1 MDHVV
6 YIDAKAR
13 ELEQLLEGSKSM
25 IIRGA
30 TGRKLPHGRV
40 NAGDILYFI
49 NNNSEGEIRAKGVVT
64 YVFNSEKMAPEE
76 SRKLVNEYQSKL
88 QLTDKQLEK
97 WAGKRYIVLIEV
109 GEVHSVQPFKIDKSS
124 YGNMDDW
131 LPVEIIENVI
141 KS

>member
-13 ELEQLLEGSKSM
+13 ELEQLLDGSKSM

-30 TGRKLPHGRV
+30 AGRKLPHGRV
-40 NAGDILYFI
+40 NAEDILYFI
-49 NNNSEGEIRAKGVVT
+49 NNNSKGEIRAKGLVT
-64 YVFNSEKMAPEE
+64 YVLNSEKMTPEE
-76 SRKLVNEYQSKL
+76 SRELVNEYQSKL
-88 QLTDKQLEK
+88 RLTDKQLEK

-109 GEVHSVQPFKIDKSS
+109 GEVQSVQPFNIDKSG

-131 LPVEIIENVI
+131 LPVESIENV
-141 KS
+141 KA